1 MIVWTAVCQGW
12 HTNLLTCSSNPA
24 ARYKVGPHN
33 NANDAQIHTR
43 SPRLADLFR
52 MFQQKFPLPADGIIT
67 SLDASIIRGNTA
79 VDVITSVIFSLKQ
92 IRSQNRW
99 KGAKRCATPHSYIPP
114 PSHFFQNN
122 FDNLLLTDQNA
133 GSIDERSCGHSDAVS
148 ADINCT
154 MLIDHN
160 TK

>member
-1 MIVWTAVCQGW
+1 MMPKYTHAAHSWQIYFE
-12 HTNLLTCSSNPA
+12 CSN
-24 ARYKVGPHN
+24 K
-33 NANDAQIHTR
+33 
-43 SPRLADLFR
+43 
-52 MFQQKFPLPADGIIT
+52 KFSLPADGIIT
-67 SLDASIIRGNTA
+67 SLDASTIRGITA
-79 VDVITSVIFSLKQ
+79 VDVIISVIFSLWR
-92 IRSQNRW
+92 IRSQNRR

-133 GSIDERSCGHSDAVS
+133 GSIGERSCGNSGAVG

-160 TK
+160 TKYWYD